1 MGDNTHT
8 LTIGSDAN
16 SGRVTVP
23 AQVQREQGICIDSE
37 VEVEISGLDGLMTQ
51 VAFVGTQVA
60 GDQITVPAELVRKAE
75 MDLPGQFD
83 VSFDAIEDEEEPAD
97 ESEAVIEDEDVD
109 GDIIEEIEDEI
120 DAATETEEAESE
132 TVEEESEE
140 GLGELFA

>member
-8 LTIGSDAN
+8 LTVGQDRT
-16 SGRVTVP
+16 SGRVTIP
-23 AQVQREQGICIDSE
+23 ASVQREQGICIDSE

-60 GDQITVPAELVRKAE
+60 GDQITVPAELVRKTD

-83 VSFDAIEDEEEPAD
+83 VSFEAIEDEDESAD
-97 ESEAVIEDEDVD
+97 ESEAMVEDEDVD

-120 DAATETEEAESE
+120 EAATETEEAESE
-132 TVEEESEE
+132 PVEEESETD
-140 GLGELFA
+140 LAELFG